1 MNGVA
6 QYKEK
11 EICIVEDI
19 EYGQQNLNTCREAST
34 NIRER
39 VNGARLALNDIR
51 YTLNEKKL
59 EAGLL
64 VAQ

>member
-11 EICIVEDI
+11 EVCIVEDI
-19 EYGQQNLNTCREAST
+19 EFKQANLQEHREGNTKV
-34 NIRER
+34 RER
-39 VNGARLALNDIR
+39 LNEAHVALNEIR
-51 YTLNEKKL
+51 DTLNEKTL